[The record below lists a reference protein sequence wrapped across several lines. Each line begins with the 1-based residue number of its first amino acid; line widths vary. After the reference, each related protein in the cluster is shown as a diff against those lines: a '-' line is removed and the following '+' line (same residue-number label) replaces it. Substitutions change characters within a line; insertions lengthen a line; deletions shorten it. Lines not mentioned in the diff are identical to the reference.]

1 MGDRSFVF
9 READASALQDAF
21 SSLAE
26 GVRDEI
32 SDMRLLMSGKLSG
45 WSAES
50 QSRQAQMDFDV
61 RLGERSEELAE
72 ALDKAAEAMG
82 EVRDL
87 ARRAEIRNVAV
98 LD

>member
-1 MGDRSFVF
+1 MGDRSFIF
-9 READASALQDAF
+9 READATALQDAF

-26 GVRDEI
+26 EVRDEI
-32 SDMRLLMSGKLSG
+32 SDMRSLVSGKLSG

-50 QSRQAQMDFDV
+50 QSRQAQMNFDT

-87 ARRAEIRNVAV
+87 ARQAEIRNVAV